1 MASSNINEKVQ
12 QALEEGH
19 PWESIKAHLGTID
32 SPEAKSYLSGLQS
45 ASSAQADTQPK
56 ATASSIKTGLLDFI
70 DQNPAEAALY
80 GAGAYALLQ
89 APKLASKVADYRL
102 KQRELGLKERSL
114 TAYESQVAKQ
124 GVAPESLNPANEL
137 IDSVR
142 QNEFQKQS
150 FLNDYAEQKY
160 GVPLADLEKVSG
172 GKLKT
177 TTDVDVVGGAF
188 SKGGG
193 ITVNPAGAFT
203 QPSGYAQPNIQAVAP
218 NVSPA
223 PIPFELDEYS
233 KSGMITGQQPKAPV
247 APTDPFAPRPN
258 PYMNPSVDN
267 PYMTPSVQEGVATG
281 NTAQAVQTVVAKEL
295 DKATGVA
302 PTLATFNRD
311 ANGNIQYPKG
321 MSAAARQGAEAFAQQ
336 YPDHAK
342 SLAAEGRFGILGAGS
357 GDNNLFNSYG
367 SDMMKR
373 IRDEVNQGQMVGP
386 YANYETKV
394 NPAIKAISPET
405 ALGKELADLRASQT
419 GGNFGPLGTPASIG
433 GKKGGLIQGTN
444 MVAKAV
450 KAGGP
455 AALLMSI
462 ADAAN
467 AAQQGKYGEAAVRG
481 LDVATDTIPVIA
493 QLKQGLSPTSAG
505 EGSTLSPEKVQQ
517 LKNVNLL
524 GSPYAQTVEAKK
536 LREME
541 KYIRKVGAGRGI
553 APPSAYMR

>member
-45 ASSAQADTQPK
+45 ASSAQTDTQPK

-89 APKLASKVADYRL
+89 APKLVSKVADYRL

-142 QNEFQKQS
+142 QNEFQRQS
-150 FLNDYAEQKY
+150 PLNAYAEQKY
-160 GVPLADLEKVSG
+160 GVPLADLEKASG

-188 SKGGG
+188 SKGGE

-203 QPSGYAQPNIQAVAP
+203 QPSGYAQPNTQAVAP
-218 NVSPA
+218 NVA
-223 PIPFELDEYS
+223 P
-233 KSGMITGQQPKAPV
+233 TAV
-247 APTDPFAPRPN
+247 APTDPLASRP
-258 PYMNPSVDN
+258 N
-267 PYMTPSVQEGVATG
+267 PYMTPSVEAGVQTG
-281 NTAQAVQTVVAKEL
+281 NTAQAIQTVVAKEI
-295 DKATGVA
+295 DKTAGMY
-302 PTLATFNRD
+302 RD
-311 ANGNIQYPKG
+311 AQGNMVYPKE
-321 MSAAARQGAEAFAQQ
+321 MSSAARTGAEAFSKQ
-336 YPDHAK
+336 YPDIAK
-342 SLAAEGRFGILGAGS
+342 TLEGKGQFAILGAGS
-357 GDNNLFNSYG
+357 GDNSLFNSYD
-367 SDMMKR
+367 SELMKR
-373 IRDEVNQGQMVGP
+373 LRNEVNQGQMVGP
-386 YANYETKV
+386 DVNYTSRI
-394 NPAIKAISPET
+394 NPAIQAISPET
-405 ALGKELADLRASQT
+405 ALGKELADLKATQLANQSK
-419 GGNFGPLGTPASIG
+419 GGTSGRLGIPATIG
-433 GKKGGLIQGTN
+433 GEKGGL
-444 MVAKAV
+444 MKAPNQVRDIV

-455 AALLMSI
+455 ALLLMAM
-462 ADAAN
+462 ADAAK

-481 LDVATDTIPVIA
+481 LDVATDTIPVIS

>member
-1 MASSNINEKVQ
+1 MAKFDEEKFRALAKAAGYGDAEIEAEIKLEKAPAGAAVPNIVPIADGRDTTAAFEKEA
-12 QALEEGH
+12 QAKGAELITSAKQEREATLAAPSFDWKNVLNSPVGYVTGA
-19 PWESIKAHLGTID
+19 SALAALGTGYVLGKGR
-32 SPEAKSYLSGLQS
+32 SGLSGINQRKIGTRPEIDRTIDIPMETIEKRN
-45 ASSAQADTQPK
+45 ASPFAQQFET
-56 ATASSIKTGLLDFI
+56 T
-70 DQNPAEAALY
+70 
-80 GAGAYALLQ
+80 
-89 APKLASKVADYRL
+89 
-102 KQRELGLKERSL
+102 
-114 TAYESQVAKQ
+114 
-124 GVAPESLNPANEL
+124 
-137 IDSVR
+137 
-142 QNEFQKQS
+142 
-150 FLNDYAEQKY
+150 Y
-160 GVPLADLEKVSG
+160 GVPLADAERLTG
-172 GKLKT
+172 GPITNPK
-177 TTDVDVVGGAF
+177 DAAIIGGAL
-188 SKGGG
+188 KNQGG
-193 ITVNPAGAFT
+193 ISVNTPYQTSSYTQAPAT
-203 QPSGYAQPNIQAVAP
+203 VAP
-218 NVSPA
+218 A
-223 PIPFELDEYS
+223 
-233 KSGMITGQQPKAPV
+233 
-247 APTDPFAPRPN
+247 DPFAPRPN
-258 PYMNPSVDN
+258 PYM
-267 PYMTPSVQEGVATG
+267 TPSVQESVATG

-311 ANGNIQYPKG
+311 ANGNIEYPKG
-321 MSAAARQGAEAFAQQ
+321 MSPAARQGAEAFAQQ

-444 MVAKAV
+444 LVAKAV

-467 AAQQGKYGEAAVRG
+467 AAQQGRYGEAAIRSA
-481 LDVATDTIPVIA
+481 DVATDYLPMIA
-493 QLKQGLSPTSAG
+493 QLKQGLSPTEAGAPGVSKQRIESAA
-505 EGSTLSPEKVQQ
+505 
-517 LKNVNLL
+517 LL
-524 GSPYAQTVEAKK
+524 GSPYAQTEWAKSQRQK
-536 LREME
+536 E
-541 KYIRKVGAGRGI
+541 KAGAGRGI